1 MFFSYYYFGG
11 RSQFRNE
18 RSTFKFLYDYIE
30 DVSWGYICC
39 YVSKYLADVRQSL
52 DEIYHP
58 ARMLLVT
65 VSRPCVPL
73 QEARLGKASLTSYLL
88 KGLFDFKG
96 KLISDPSFVITTS
109 TGRN

>member
-1 MFFSYYYFGG
+1 M
-11 RSQFRNE
+11 
-18 RSTFKFLYDYIE
+18 
-30 DVSWGYICC
+30 SWGYICC

-73 QEARLGKASLTSYLL
+73 QEARLGQPSLTSYLL

>member
-18 RSTFKFLYDYIE
+18 RSTFKFLYECIE

-73 QEARLGKASLTSYLL
+73 QEARLGQPSLTSYLL